1 MEEFDV
7 NGAVIR
13 FSEEKVRYNS
23 IRKEF
28 LNQANEYRDKLK
40 KELSKNYTS
49 KDINE
54 TSLKLYEEYIESCIK
69 KGVEL
74 VVNYEIIT
82 IDTNLFRR
90 NYCLKYLTYYKK
102 SKNLSKEHSTQNKNK
117 KISLA
122 QKSMEDK
129 KLINTLSDY
138 LFEDCFK
145 IHYAVIDALLDNGVK
160 IVASY
165 IEEENIIKSNALFNN
180 YKDGFIDKTNESY
193 VIKQIIA
200 LNPYRQDVYEFFIK
214 EDGDFNKEIERLTK
228 FLGYDVKGYKESLME
243 RYVENIKEN
252 QSYEVEIEKE
262 KVEKYAKY
270 IGYDKKEIYCAR
282 VEALYIY
289 KNA

>member
-13 FSEEKVRYNS
+13 FPEEKVRYNS

-28 LNQANEYRDKLK
+28 LNQANEYKDKLK

-69 KGVEL
+69 KGVEI

-90 NYCLKYLTYYKK
+90 NYCLKYLTYSKK
-102 SKNLSKEHSTQNKNK
+102 SKNLSKEHLTQNKNK

-145 IHYAVIDALLDNGVK
+145 IHYAVIDALLDNGVN

-200 LNPYRQDVYEFFIK
+200 LNPYRQDIYEFFIR

-228 FLGYDVKGYKESLME
+228 FLGYDVKEYKESLME

>member
-54 TSLKLYEEYIESCIK
+54 ASLKLYEEYIESCIK
-69 KGVEL
+69 KGVEI

-90 NYCLKYLTYYKK
+90 NYCLKYLTYSKK